1 MGARFRIWT
10 GTDTFRAEAAT
21 VDLGDDRL
29 SATGTQLGADPLP
42 YRLDYELE
50 TAAGWVTSRLDVR
63 ASGEGWSR
71 RLELRRDAD
80 GAWSIDAEA
89 TGAPDLAL
97 PGGEAHQ
104 FAGALDCDLGR
115 SPLTNTMPVRREG
128 LLAGG
133 RHEFLMAWVSV
144 PDLRVTGVRQAY
156 EHVRIE
162 PGAGATIR
170 FRGLDSDF
178 NSVLRFDDEG
188 LITDYPQLAR
198 RMT

>member
-50 TAAGWVTSRLDVR
+50 TVAGWVTSRLDVR

-71 RLELRRDAD
+71 RLVLRRDAD

-104 FAGALDCDLGR
+104 FAGALDIDLGR

-133 RHEFLMAWVSV
+133 RHEFLMAWISV
-144 PDLRVTGVRQAY
+144 PDLRVTAARQAY

-198 RMT
+198 RVA